1 MAKEL
6 PYFKFEPSEWL
17 EGNIQM
23 CSNESIVC
31 FLNLC
36 SGYWIKLG
44 CISYAFALHKYCNRN
59 ASVLIELK
67 NNGVI
72 DIVNDQII
80 IKFLDSQLK
89 EVKQVSEKRRKAAEK
104 RWEGVKNAS
113 ALQVQSKS
121 NAIREEEIREDNTS
135 TIVDDKAIDKV
146 YLKVR
151 ENYKTYAA
159 QLLSDDIFIS
169 SISREFLK
177 TNDKNIQKATLR
189 KYLHEYI
196 NRLDQD
202 KKVHNNKK
210 QFMEHFPNWLRKQEI
225 NLVKPKKEKIRYV

>member
-1 MAKEL
+1 MSRDSFIFYRSFFEAIKEL
-6 PYFKFEPSEWL
+6 PEKNQIEVYNAISEYSLNFKEVELTGISKTIFILIKPQL
-17 EGNIQM
+17 EANNKRFKNGSKKKQNKSKPEAKDKQ
-23 CSNESIVC
+23 NES
-31 FLNLC
+31 
-36 SGYWIKLG
+36 KLE
-44 CISYAFALHKYCNRN
+44 A
-59 ASVLIELK
+59 
-67 NNGVI
+67 NNN
-72 DIVNDQII
+72 DNVNDN
-80 IKFLDSQLK
+80 
-89 EVKQVSEKRRKAAEK
+89 VNV
-104 RWEGVKNAS
+104 
-113 ALQVQSKS
+113 
-121 NAIREEEIREDNTS
+121 S

-159 QLLSDDIFIS
+159 QLLNDDIFIS

-189 KYLHEYI
+189 KYLQEYI